1 MPEKLC
7 FALFF
12 VEQVAISFTVFY
24 FVFLKYILIY
34 FYVFIYVH
42 AFMNLNAYSTWET
55 GKGH

>member
-7 FALFF
+7 FALFLCGAGSNF
-12 VEQVAISFTVFY
+12 IY
-24 FVFLKYILIY
+24 CILLCFLKYILIY
-34 FYVFIYVH
+34 FYIFIYVH